1 MTNGFSVKAEKL
13 MSLFMKSNVQTNK
26 NVQVNPLYSSLEI
39 KVRSKKHSDCLM
51 QMLILHNITDST
63 N

>member
-26 NVQVNPLYSSLEI
+26 Q
-39 KVRSKKHSDCLM
+39 KH
-51 QMLILHNITDST
+51 TDEYPVLKS
-63 N
+63 